1 VGMGEGK
8 GGEGKGRE
16 GRRWE
21 GRGRE
26 ESVVESK
33 KILKIDPAI
42 NTVYCPCC
50 RFVEACHNTCRPLE
64 FAKYREDKFT
74 ASIGRPKA
82 KSF

>member
-1 VGMGEGK
+1 M
-8 GGEGKGRE
+8 
-16 GRRWE
+16 
-21 GRGRE
+21 
-26 ESVVESK
+26 ESK